1 MTYPRVELP
10 AQHALNLSARGRR
23 AVDVRPD
30 IDLDDDTTLVVR
42 TDYTDEDTW
51 RTVMALLDAEHPI
64 GSMPV
69 NHFVDD
75 PAWAGATV
83 DEILAVAPE
92 SGGVVFIADAA
103 TMRAPHPLIAANAV
117 TREECDDDEE
127 YAYEMSAGREFRVL
141 PGGVADVY
149 TNLSIAN
156 SDFPDFALQA
166 QDDPDGYYRGLA
178 ATERGAAALAMMR
191 DLLEQQRLE
200 RAEG

>member
-1 MTYPRVELP
+1 V
-10 AQHALNLSARGRR
+10 NLSAGERR
-23 AVDVRPD
+23 AVEVRPH

-42 TDYTDEDTW
+42 TDYTDEDAW
-51 RTVMALLDAEHPI
+51 RTVVALLDAEHPI

-75 PAWAGATV
+75 PAWGGATV

-92 SGGVVFIADAA
+92 AGGVVFVADAA
-103 TMRAPHPLIAANAV
+103 TMCAPYPLIAANAV
-117 TREECDDDEE
+117 TRDECEDDEE
-127 YAYEMSAGREFRVL
+127 FAYEMSAGREFRVL

-149 TNLSIAN
+149 ANLSIAN
-156 SDFPDFALQA
+156 SDFPDFAFQA

-178 ATERGAAALAMMR
+178 ATERGAAALAAMR
-191 DLLEQQRLE
+191 DLLRQ